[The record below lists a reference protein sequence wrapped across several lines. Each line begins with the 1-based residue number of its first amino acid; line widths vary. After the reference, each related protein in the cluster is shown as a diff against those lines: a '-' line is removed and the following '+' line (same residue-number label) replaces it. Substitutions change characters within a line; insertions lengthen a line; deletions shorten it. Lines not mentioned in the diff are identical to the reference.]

1 MTMKKSMIVAGMIAA
16 TLYAPVSAIARDVGG
31 DTVRGAAKGA
41 IIGGIAGDAGKGA
54 AAGAAGSMLMGGVRR
69 NR

>member
-1 MTMKKSMIVAGMIAA
+1 MMKYSMILAGVIAS
-16 TLYAPVSAIARDVGG
+16 TLLVPVVAIARDVGG
-31 DTVRGAAKGA
+31 DAVSGAAKGA
-41 IIGGIAGDAGKGA
+41 IIGGIAGDVGKGA